1 MAFTLKDTNKRDLK
15 NKELQILNGKIYDD
29 GEEIDLNVILVK
41 ALGEGSIFTLS
52 ASKKTE
58 EDLEL
63 DDSPTSE
70 EE

>member
-29 GEEIDLNVILVK
+29 GEEIDLNAILVK

>member
-29 GEEIDLNVILVK
+29 GEEIDLNTILVK
-41 ALGEGSIFTLS
+41 ALGEDSLFTLS
-52 ASKKTE
+52 ASRKTE
-58 EDLEL
+58 EDLEI

>member
-29 GEEIDLNVILVK
+29 GEEIDLNAILVK

-63 DDSPTSE
+63 DNSPTSE

>member
-15 NKELQILNGKIYDD
+15 NKELQILNEKIYDD
-29 GEEIDLNVILVK
+29 GEEIDLNAILVK

-63 DDSPTSE
+63 DDSLTSE